1 MYHDINITT
10 LHAALDAG
18 LDPDEVRDW
27 LDLWEDEQAAKEA
40 AGAEAEATICSAEP
54 LTPEVAQ
61 WIWVDLFLLLCSG
74 HFDGRTPAEMDNA
87 RFLSRALDYFKAV
100 EDGAVVPEAEDW
112 W

>member
-1 MYHDINITT
+1 MTST
-10 LHAALDAG
+10 SPRSTRRST
-18 LDPDEVRDW
+18 PDSTPTKFGIGSTSGKTNRPRKKP
-27 LDLWEDEQAAKEA
+27 LARKHK
-40 AGAEAEATICSAEP
+40 ATICSAEP